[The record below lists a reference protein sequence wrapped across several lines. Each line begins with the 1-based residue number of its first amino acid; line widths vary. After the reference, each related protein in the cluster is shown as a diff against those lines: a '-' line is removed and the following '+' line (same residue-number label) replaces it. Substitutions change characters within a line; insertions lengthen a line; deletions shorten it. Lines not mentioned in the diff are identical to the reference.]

1 MRSRVDGQAL
11 CRRQVYGVGAM
22 TLTRLV
28 LILGV
33 GLVFVDFAFG
43 EGRLVQSVSTQ
54 TIDLGYR
61 LNDSFSRIVHRI
73 SP

>member
-1 MRSRVDGQAL
+1 
-11 CRRQVYGVGAM
+11 M

-33 GLVFVDFAFG
+33 GLVFVDLKFG
-43 EGRLVQSVSTQ
+43 DGRLVQSVSTQ

-61 LNDSFSRIVHRI
+61 LNDSFSQIVRRIA
-73 SP
+73 P